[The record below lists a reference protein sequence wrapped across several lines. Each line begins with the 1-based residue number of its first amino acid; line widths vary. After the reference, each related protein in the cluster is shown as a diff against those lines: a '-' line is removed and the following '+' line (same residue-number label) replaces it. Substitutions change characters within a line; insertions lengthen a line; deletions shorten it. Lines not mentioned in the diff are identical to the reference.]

1 MQNAKLKEYLNK
13 LELKMVTNNDFTQ
26 IITNKDNY
34 VKIKY
39 NQAFIK
45 QNSTEKIIESISFLL
60 HQCFHHVHL
69 T

>member
-1 MQNAKLKEYLNK
+1 MQNAKLKEFLNK
-13 LELKMVTNNDFTQ
+13 LESKGVTNNNFTQ

-45 QNSTEKIIESISFLL
+45 QNSTEKSY
-60 HQCFHHVHL
+60 
-69 T
+69 